1 MKLHITLTENFD
13 KMIAKSIEEIEHI
26 ACFSDTARGRLLQG
40 AAYLFHKQG
49 YDKTTVRELAQ
60 FIGIQSGS
68 LFHHFKSK
76 DDILAHVME
85 ETIIYHHARLE
96 EALHQFDDPE
106 LQLKSLIQAELISIT
121 GDTGSAMAVL
131 VHEWFSLSE
140 EKQKELLKLRK
151 NYEDIWLNVIQKLC
165 DLGKI
170 QHNAFIWRRLLGGAI
185 AWTVTW
191 YNPNGKMTLDELTNT
206 VWDMAMNKK

>member
-1 MKLHITLTENFD
+1 
-13 KMIAKSIEEIEHI
+13 MIATSITEIEPI
-26 ACFSDTARGRLLQG
+26 ACFDDSARGRLLLG

-49 YDKTTVRELAQ
+49 YAKTTVRELAN

-76 DDILAHVME
+76 DDILANVMH
-85 ETIIYHHARLE
+85 ETIIYNHARMLD
-96 EALHQFDDPE
+96 AIQKSDDAE
-106 LQLKSLIQAELISIT
+106 QQLKHLIKAELISIT

-131 VHEWFSLSE
+131 VYEWFALS
-140 EKQKELLKLRK
+140 KQRQDELLKLR
-151 NYEDIWLNVIQKLC
+151 NDYEDIWFAVIEKLR

-170 QHNAFIWRRLLGGAI
+170 QHDAFIWRRLLGGAI

-191 YNPNGKMTLDELTNT
+191 YNPNGKMSLDELTEI
-206 VWDMAMNKK
+206 VLEMAIHK

>member
-1 MKLHITLTENFD
+1 
-13 KMIAKSIEEIEHI
+13 MIATSIDQIHSI
-26 ACFSDTARGRLLQG
+26 ACFDDSSRGRLLLG

-49 YDKTTVRELAQ
+49 YAKTTVRELAQ

-85 ETIIYHHARLE
+85 QTIIYHHARLQ
-96 EALHQFDDPE
+96 EAVHQFDDPK
-106 LQLKSLIQAELISIT
+106 LQLKALIQVELNSIT

-131 VHEWFSLSE
+131 VYEWFALSRE
-140 EKQKELLKLRK
+140 NQERLLKLRN
-151 NYEDIWLNVIQKLC
+151 NYEQIWLDIIQVLYDQAYIK
-165 DLGKI
+165 
-170 QHNAFIWRRLLGGAI
+170 HEPFIWRRLIGGSI

-191 YNPNGKMTLDELTNT
+191 YSPEGKLSLEELTDI
-206 VWDMAMNKK
+206 VWDMALSK

>member
-1 MKLHITLTENFD
+1 
-13 KMIAKSIEEIEHI
+13 MIAHSIDDIQPI
-26 ACFSDTARGRLLQG
+26 ACFDDSPKGRLLLG

-49 YDKTTVRELAQ
+49 YAKTTVRELAN

-76 DDILAHVME
+76 DDILANVMH
-85 ETIIYHHARLE
+85 ETIIYNHARMLD
-96 EALHQFDDPE
+96 ASQKSDDAE
-106 LQLKSLIQAELISIT
+106 QQLKHLIKAELISIT

-131 VHEWFSLSE
+131 VYEWFALS
-140 EKQKELLKLRK
+140 KQRQDELLKLR
-151 NYEDIWLNVIQKLC
+151 NDYEDIWFAVIEKLR

-170 QHNAFIWRRLLGGAI
+170 QHDAFIWRRLLGGAI

-191 YNPNGKMTLDELTNT
+191 YNPNGKMSLDELTEI
-206 VWDMAMNKK
+206 VLEMALK